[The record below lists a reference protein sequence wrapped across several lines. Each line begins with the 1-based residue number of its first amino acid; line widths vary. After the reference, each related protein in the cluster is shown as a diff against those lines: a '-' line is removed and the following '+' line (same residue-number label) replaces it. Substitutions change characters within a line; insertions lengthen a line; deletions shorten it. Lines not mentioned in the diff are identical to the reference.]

1 MRKIIS
7 HLKDNWI
14 QYGFET
20 FVVVFGILVAFS
32 LNNWREDVKM
42 KMEEKIL
49 LNGLQSEMMQNR
61 KRLVSVIELH
71 QIGANHHDSFLQ
83 IYLEDTLTEGRDFYD
98 SLWNKTFG
106 PTLLVTYNPLL
117 GNVKSIISSG
127 KLGYISNKNLARLIS
142 SFEGNVSDAKEAEP
156 VFINMSNNLIYPLAY
171 KYVPQELRGKTITVS
186 DFLGFSRDKE
196 LFEYMRILSFW
207 RKATLR
213 EERNLLSEI
222 DKMLEMIE
230 KEGTN

>member
-1 MRKIIS
+1 M
-7 HLKDNWI
+7 
-14 QYGFET
+14 
-20 FVVVFGILVAFS
+20 
-32 LNNWREDVKM
+32 
-42 KMEEKIL
+42 
-49 LNGLQSEMMQNR
+49 
-61 KRLVSVIELH
+61 
-71 QIGANHHDSFLQ
+71 
-83 IYLEDTLTEGRDFYD
+83 
-98 SLWNKTFG
+98 
-106 PTLLVTYNPLL
+106 
-117 GNVKSIISSG
+117 KSIISSG